1 MVTIVS
7 EEIKYLDKNS
17 EIPLMGVDFLGVID
31 RGTNIIELKPLT
43 LCNLRC
49 KYCFVS
55 SGDYTT
61 NFIINSQYLVEK
73 VKETAEIKGN
83 YDLEIHI
90 APYGEML
97 LYKELYDLLGSLSE
111 IKGISIIS
119 MQTNG
124 LLLTKKVI
132 EQLKENKL
140 TRINISLNSLKE
152 EYASY
157 LCNCAQYDVEKL
169 IENIYSLLNSNIQVL
184 VAPIWFPGEN
194 EKDIEEIIEL
204 VLKLRS
210 EGFSKQQV
218 QIGIQKYL
226 IYKTGRTLKKI
237 QPKSWD
243 YFYRQLSRLE
253 KKYEIKLK
261 LGPRD
266 FGIHK
271 RTQVPSLNLK
281 RNDLLNV
288 KIVSRGR
295 WLNECIGKIN
305 DNQGIK
311 ILLKKPVVFSEEL
324 VGKVIVAKVIKA
336 NYRDNILTAL
346 FPYK

>member
-1 MVTIVS
+1 MS

-311 ILLKKPVVFSEEL
+311 ILLKKPLVFSEEL
-324 VGKVIVAKVIKA
+324 IGKVIVAKVIKA
-336 NYRDNILTAL
+336 NYRDNIITAI
-346 FPYK
+346 FPFN

>member
-1 MVTIVS
+1 MS

>member
-1 MVTIVS
+1 
-7 EEIKYLDKNS
+7 
-17 EIPLMGVDFLGVID
+17 MGVDFLGVID

-311 ILLKKPVVFSEEL
+311 ILLKKPLVFSEEL
-324 VGKVIVAKVIKA
+324 IGKVIVAKVIKA
-336 NYRDNILTAL
+336 NYRDNIITAL

>member
-1 MVTIVS
+1 MS

-169 IENIYSLLNSNIQVL
+169 IEKICSRLNSNIQVL

-311 ILLKKPVVFSEEL
+311 ILLKKPLVFSEEL
-324 VGKVIVAKVIKA
+324 IGKVIVAKVIKA
-336 NYRDNILTAL
+336 NYRDNIITAI
-346 FPYK
+346 FPFN

>member
-1 MVTIVS
+1 MS
-7 EEIKYLDKNS
+7 EEIKYIDKNS

-31 RGTNIIELKPLT
+31 RGTNIIEIKPLT

-61 NFIINSQYLVEK
+61 NFIVNSQYLVEK
-73 VKETAEIKGN
+73 VKEIAEIKGN

-119 MQTNG
+119 MQSNG
-124 LLLTKKVI
+124 LLLTNKVI
-132 EQLKENKL
+132 EKLKESKL
-140 TRINISLNSLKE
+140 TRMNISLNSLKE
-152 EYASY
+152 ECASY
-157 LCNCAQYDVEKL
+157 LCNCTHYDVEKL

-194 EKDIEEIIEL
+194 GKDIEEIIEF
-204 VLKLRS
+204 VLKFRS

-237 QPKSWD
+237 RPKSWH
-243 YFYRQLSRLE
+243 YFYLQLSRLE
-253 KKYEIKLK
+253 KKYDIK
-261 LGPRD
+261 
-266 FGIHK
+266 
-271 RTQVPSLNLK
+271 
-281 RNDLLNV
+281 
-288 KIVSRGR
+288 
-295 WLNECIGKIN
+295 
-305 DNQGIK
+305 
-311 ILLKKPVVFSEEL
+311 
-324 VGKVIVAKVIKA
+324 
-336 NYRDNILTAL
+336 
-346 FPYK
+346 